1 MKRTRPPFRADHV
14 GSLLRPASVKQAR
27 EQQGRGEISV
37 ADLEAVEDREIERVT
52 GVLENHLGSQEKGA
66 DGPWLVGGKFSYAD
80 LAFVPWQVMLGM
92 MPVGLVDLEK
102 YTVVKDWME
111 RLVKREAI
119 GEVVKGFPGRS

>member
-1 MKRTRPPFRADHV
+1 MGMFT
-14 GSLLRPASVKQAR
+14 SLGVTLTKYHP
-27 EQQGRGEISV
+27 EQVQSAKERYY
-37 ADLEAVEDREIERVT
+37 REIERVT

-92 MPVGLVDLEK
+92 MPEGLVDLEK